1 MRVPWMADVL
11 RNAGLTVIETK
22 GWLGRGKEMDAVE
35 GVVMHHTASPRTS
48 SLQTNLY
55 VVTNGNGVGPGPIAQ
70 VLIWRD
76 GSCYLIA
83 DGKANH
89 AGAGG
94 PWGWLPLSPPGQLS
108 TANART
114 VGFEC
119 ANDGVGE
126 PWPAAQVIAM
136 EIAAAAVLRHI
147 GQGAERCLMH
157 SEWAPTRKIDPAGPN
172 GRIALNPGSLT
183 WAGYSFRDRVDDWLT
198 PDVPTPPPTPTPSED
213 VRMFIIV
220 GNNDNRT
227 DPRRWVWDGAIGM
240 RLLTEQSY
248 NDLVSRAS
256 VGLCKLHP
264 AFASLSE
271 PFWMSTAERSM
282 YGAS

>member
-1 MRVPWMADVL
+1 MRVPWLADVL
-11 RNAGLTVIETK
+11 RNAGLTVVETN
-22 GWLGRGKEMDAVE
+22 GWRGRGKELDAVE
-35 GVVMHHTASPRTS
+35 GVVMHHTASPRQS

-70 VLIWRD
+70 CLIWRD

-108 TANART
+108 VANGRT

-119 ANDGVGE
+119 VNDGVGE

-147 GQGAERCLMH
+147 GQDESRCLMH

-172 GRIALNPGSLT
+172 SRIALNPGSLT
-183 WAGYSFRDRVDDWLT
+183 WAGYSFRDRVASWLN
-198 PDVPTPPPTPTPSED
+198 PPPTIPPTPTPSED
-213 VRMFIIV
+213 DVRYLHVTCPGRPEVLFAF
-220 GNNDNRT
+220 
-227 DPRRWVWDGAIGM
+227 DGAGCKVIGF
-240 RLLTEQSY
+240 S
-248 NDLVSRAS
+248 S
-256 VGLCKLHP
+256 V
-264 AFASLSE
+264 ADRDAIV
-271 PFWMSTAERSM
+271 AA
-282 YGAS
+282 YGAPTAAVSDAQYAELIARTVG